1 MTAGFQQ
8 YVPARHI
15 GALTKRF
22 CGKNKMNTKGWI
34 AVFATALLGVSQ
46 AWAEPAKKT
55 RVGWVERLRVE
66 DVDLQVRAKMD
77 TGATTSSIDADI
89 IDIAKSGEK
98 SGDKPGEKVVFSIV
112 DEKSGEKKTFEREI
126 QRYVRIKKKEG
137 GYIRRPVINM
147 TFCIAGKRVTEEVN
161 LANRENFIYPVLVG
175 RNMLAH
181 AGLMIDASETLV
193 SRPNCEPEEKD
204 KE

>member
-1 MTAGFQQ
+1 M
-8 YVPARHI
+8 H
-15 GALTKRF
+15 
-22 CGKNKMNTKGWI
+22 TKGWI
-34 AVFATALLGVSQ
+34 SVFAVALLGASQ
-46 AWAEPAKKT
+46 AWAAPAKKI

-77 TGATTSSIDADI
+77 TGATTSSIDAEI

-112 DEKSGEKKTFEREI
+112 DEKSGEKRTFEREI

-147 TFCIAGKRVTEEVN
+147 TFCIAGKRITEEVN

-175 RNMLAH
+175 RNMLAQ